1 MQKSPIRFLSCSTHK
16 NNLKLLDLSIRPE
29 IIKILRKKYGKNLL
43 NIGAVNNLFGYDIKN
58 TTDKSK
64 NKQVGLCQTKILL
77 YRKISHQ

>member
-1 MQKSPIRFLSCSTHK
+1 MA
-16 NNLKLLDLSIRPE
+16 
-29 IIKILRKKYGKNLL
+29 KNLL

-58 TTDKSK
+58 ISNKNK